1 MPLSESPWVLIA
13 IPVLAILVGVIIAV
27 WNRAKQ
33 VRVAYG
39 CDVVRLETPVS
50 HDRLKMTWE
59 GGELNDPRYVIA
71 RISNTGPVDLSS
83 GMFDQGRPVVLTLT
97 GCDVMGAM
105 SDNPAWT
112 LDPAA
117 GTLTYGPELLKA
129 RSADTFRV
137 LVDGD
142 PKLTWESH
150 LAGVKFAKLAELPP
164 STANIQVARH
174 PLIIGATFFTVLMV
188 ILLVLM
194 IVVLFVVAIGRATGH
209 FPSPPPVP
217 EECRQYLFP
226 FG

>member
-13 IPVLAILVGVIIAV
+13 LPVLAIIVAV
-27 WNRAKQ
+27 VLSVWTRTKQ
-33 VRVAYG
+33 ARVAYG
-39 CDVVRLETPVS
+39 CDVVRLETPVT

-83 GMFDQGRPVVLTLT
+83 GMFDQDRPVVLTLT
-97 GCDVMGAM
+97 GCDIMGAM

-117 GTLTYGPELLKA
+117 GTLTYGPELLKS

-142 PKLTWESH
+142 PKLTWDSH
-150 LAGVKFAKLAELPP
+150 LAGVKSAELDELPP
-164 STANIQVARH
+164 SAANIQVARN
-174 PLIIGATFFTVLMV
+174 PFLIGITVFTGLMFL
-188 ILLVLM
+188 ILVLF
-194 IVVLFVVAIGRATGH
+194 IVGVVVVAIGRATGQL
-209 FPSPPPVP
+209 PSPPPVP